1 MGESAGGWAV
11 KELIIH
17 PPSTQ
22 SFRAAILQSQAF
34 GPQVNSEASWHDL
47 LAELGCNMSN
57 LPGPQLDCVAQ
68 VSVESIRTAIKSR
81 TLVFPP
87 TVDNITLGPSFRDA
101 VRQGR
106 TANIPILI
114 GTNADEGTLLASVMP
129 PADLFLNQ
137 LFGNDTRAKHA
148 AKSAYPNNISELE
161 MTSLITRDYLYT
173 CSSSEVARSMVRSG
187 QKVWRYYFNASFPN
201 TQPFVGAKA
210 WHTSEIGLIFGTYPR
225 NNLTTAAQMRLSRTM
240 QQAWAD
246 FAKAPQ
252 QGPGW
257 AALGTSQTDLRLFD
271 ADQAV
276 CGQSVNEAAVDDIC
290 IFYEGALSTNGY

>member
-34 GPQVNSEASWHDL
+34 GPQVNSETSWHDL

-101 VRQGR
+101 VRQG
-106 TANIPILI
+106 AL
-114 GTNADEGTLLASVMP
+114 
-129 PADLFLNQ
+129 Q
-137 LFGNDTRAKHA
+137 
-148 AKSAYPNNISELE
+148 
-161 MTSLITRDYLYT
+161 
-173 CSSSEVARSMVRSG
+173 
-187 QKVWRYYFNASFPN
+187 
-201 TQPFVGAKA
+201 
-210 WHTSEIGLIFGTYPR
+210 TYP
-225 NNLTTAAQMRLSRTM
+225 
-240 QQAWAD
+240 
-246 FAKAPQ
+246 F
-252 QGPGW
+252 
-257 AALGTSQTDLRLFD
+257 
-271 ADQAV
+271 
-276 CGQSVNEAAVDDIC
+276 
-290 IFYEGALSTNGY
+290 